1 MGAIH
6 WSTGRKDLSV
16 QDTDAKR
23 EKFIKQYPENQ
34 FNIAKTCRA
43 IGIHRQTYYLWRKE
57 NPNFEQEIID
67 YREGLID
74 HVESALLKAAFSGN
88 IVAQIFFLK
97 TQGKHRGYI
106 ERPSEDP
113 GMDQEIDKELLIKQT
128 KQFLIESGEAVD

>member
-1 MGAIH
+1 M
-6 WSTGRKDLSV
+6 SV
-16 QDTDAKR
+16 QDTDRKR
-23 EKFIKQYPENQ
+23 EKFIEQYPENQ

-106 ERPSEDP
+106 ERPSEVP
-113 GMDQEIDKELLIKQT
+113 AMIQETDKDLLVKQA
-128 KQFLIESGEAVD
+128 KLFLLETGE